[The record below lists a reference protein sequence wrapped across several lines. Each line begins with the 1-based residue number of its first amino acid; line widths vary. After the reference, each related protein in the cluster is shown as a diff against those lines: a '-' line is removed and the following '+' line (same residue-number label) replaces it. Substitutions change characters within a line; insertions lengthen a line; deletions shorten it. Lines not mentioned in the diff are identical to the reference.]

1 MISRETVS
9 HADDRTRDDQVI
21 IFLFA
26 LVLLKGTTHVYEY
39 WKEVE
44 QNEDQ
49 RWMRDNSN
57 RINSKTGVKEKL
69 RG

>member
-1 MISRETVS
+1 M
-9 HADDRTRDDQVI
+9 
-21 IFLFA
+21 
-26 LVLLKGTTHVYEY
+26 YEY

-44 QNEDQ
+44 QNEDR
-49 RWMRDNSN
+49 RWMRDNSK